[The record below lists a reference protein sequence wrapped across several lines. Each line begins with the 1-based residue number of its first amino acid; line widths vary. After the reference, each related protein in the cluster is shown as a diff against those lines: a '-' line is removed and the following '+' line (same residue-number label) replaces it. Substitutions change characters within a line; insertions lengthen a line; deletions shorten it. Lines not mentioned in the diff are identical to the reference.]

1 MGAEKARWWGINP
14 SHTEFEHQW
23 AVGASLIM
31 RRRQIQQSKT
41 EVTVAHLFLKF
52 SALSG
57 LLAVA
62 LGAFG
67 AHALKNRLDEYAQ
80 GVYQT
85 AVLYQF
91 VHTLALLA
99 CALLMLFASKSQALT
114 VAGMAFMLGIV
125 IFSGSLYGLS
135 LSGVRILGAITPI
148 GGLAFIIGWA
158 ALFIAAFQLS

>member
-1 MGAEKARWWGINP
+1 M
-14 SHTEFEHQW
+14 
-23 AVGASLIM
+23 
-31 RRRQIQQSKT
+31 
-41 EVTVAHLFLKF
+41 AHLFIKF

-80 GVYQT
+80 SIYQT

-99 CALLMLFASKSQALT
+99 CALFMLFIGKSQALT
-114 VAGMAFMLGIV
+114 VAGIAFILGIM

-148 GGLAFIIGWA
+148 GGLAFIIGWV
-158 ALFIAAFQLS
+158 ALFIAAFQIK